1 MNLDF
6 RDGCVPAD
14 LSESG
19 ALAEATREEL
29 ATLLYCLCR
38 RELPEV
44 SEIARA
50 IGASDARVRASLAYW
65 EATELPSGNVRHEFP
80 SRLRAGELREESAAE
95 VARTIRDGELASL
108 MEECARLLGKPTL
121 SGKDAHNITALYTQ
135 YGLTEEYIVTLL
147 SDLVRHSMEG
157 RTTVNRLVNTAL
169 RLADEGIET
178 IDALNEH
185 FRLHDATGEWE
196 RSVRRILGIYGRA
209 LSPSEK
215 ERFARWTEV
224 YGYADDI
231 ITKAYDITVGNT
243 GKASSDYMD
252 KILTAW
258 NAAGLHTLAE
268 CERYNEEH
276 RAEAS
281 AKAKGK
287 PQKSKEKER
296 LGTFDPEEA
305 FRLALE
311 RSYGGARSDAG
322 TTKQAGGATDT
333 KTSVG
338 SSGATD
344 AKASVRSGDSSDTKM
359 SARSGDTANAKTTS
373 RSDATDVKT
382 TAKSDVDGAKD
393 TCDGD
398 AAKATDDKA
407 PERNDRQKRT

>member
-1 MNLDF
+1 MKLDF
-6 RDGCVPAD
+6 KDGCVPVC

-50 IGASDARVRASLAYW
+50 IGASDVRVRASLAYW
-65 EATELPSGNVRHEFP
+65 EATELPDGNVRHEFP

-185 FRLHDATGEWE
+185 FRLRDATGEWE

-231 ITKAYDITVGNT
+231 ITKAYDITVSNT

-276 RAEAS
+276 RAETS

-287 PQKSKEKER
+287 TQKGKEKER

-311 RSYGGARSDAG
+311 RSYGGA
-322 TTKQAGGATDT
+322 
-333 KTSVG
+333 
-338 SSGATD
+338 
-344 AKASVRSGDSSDTKM
+344 
-359 SARSGDTANAKTTS
+359 
-373 RSDATDVKT
+373 
-382 TAKSDVDGAKD
+382 KSDVDDAKD

-398 AAKATDDKA
+398 AAKAADDTA
-407 PERNDRQKRT
+407 PERDDRQKRT